1 MNKRLHCF
9 ALCLI
14 LICLCL
20 PISVKAAAP
29 ATAAK
34 AAGPTNYVQDR
45 AQVLDKDTA
54 LFFNQVSRELDKKAQ
69 SKVVLIT
76 TKSLKGVPIAMA
88 AQKLFEQN
96 KLSSASPNYNC
107 LLLVSLQEK
116 QQKLILGSGL
126 KTWFPDD
133 FTHQLLTVYL
143 MPALQD
149 EKYYNY
155 DIRDTMGIIY
165 KQIANGRQVTL
176 SSLIGET
183 VKPVIFPDETIP
195 VTLDRLIPE
204 CLGFLALGGGALF
217 ILFALLA
224 MFGWGPFMIF
234 GLQPEPLLKKEEL
247 LTCIAGQANS
257 TPVKPQDFSSEARP
271 PQIIQETLPSKTA
284 ESPEKLVSAFA
295 RPELTEANLVK
306 PNLKEPKLAKDDL
319 VKPHLTEANS
329 TKTNLATPKPVE
341 PASVKAALVNHN
353 PIISDPVK
361 NYTPVPYAKNDH
373 PDTHL
378 YPSYPRCYP
387 PRHKHGTGAKPSWSR
402 SGSKGCRCGRFRR
415 P

>member
-1 MNKRLHCF
+1 MNKWLHCF
-9 ALCLI
+9 ALGLI

-29 ATAAK
+29 AAAAK
-34 AAGPTNYVQDR
+34 TAGSTNYVQDR

-126 KTWFPDD
+126 KPWFPDD
-133 FTHQLLTVYL
+133 FTHQMLTIYL

-195 VTLDRLIPE
+195 VTLDCLIPE
-204 CLGFLALGGGALF
+204 YLGFLALGGGTLF

-234 GLQPEPLLKKEEL
+234 GLQPEPLQKKAEL
-247 LTCIAGQANS
+247 LTCTAGQTNDA
-257 TPVKPQDFSSEARP
+257 PVKSQAFFSEARP
-271 PQIIQETLPSKTA
+271 PQTAQETLPSKTA

-295 RPELTEANLVK
+295 EPELAEANLVK
-306 PNLKEPKLAKDDL
+306 PNLTEPDLIKSDL
-319 VKPHLTEANS
+319 VNP
-329 TKTNLATPKPVE
+329 NLAE
-341 PASVKAALVNHN
+341 PDSVKAALINHN
-353 PIISDPVK
+353 PVASDPVK
-361 NYTPVPYAKNDH
+361 TYTPVPYAKNDH

-387 PRHKHGTGAKPSWSR
+387 PRHKRGTGAKPSWSR
-402 SGSKGCRCGRFRR
+402 SGSKGCKCGQFRR